1 MTNASENILFRIA
14 VIIKVLQVK
23 KPIWNQSG
31 MAVHWKKMVLI
42 CNVCISKE
50 KYRKNLKKPGNCFF
64 KKRY

>member
-31 MAVHWKKMVLI
+31 MAVHWKKNGIDL
-42 CNVCISKE
+42 
-50 KYRKNLKKPGNCFF
+50 
-64 KKRY
+64 